1 MCPAISFTNVKLLSV
16 ARLCGFLL
24 FDIIRRKSFTQK
36 ACAMALSYKKL
47 WKLLIDR
54 DMTRSDLRDAIGF
67 STATMAKMSKGE
79 AVGTS
84 ILERICDM
92 MNCNIGD
99 IVDYVPET
107 AKTECRP
114 RHSVTQSFDMVRR
127 PKRKTL

>member
-1 MCPAISFTNVKLLSV
+1 
-16 ARLCGFLL
+16 
-24 FDIIRRKSFTQK
+24 
-36 ACAMALSYKKL
+36 MALSYKKL

-79 AVGTS
+79 AVGTP

-127 PKRKTL
+127 SKRKTL